1 MSSEM
6 PALRT
11 ALFLKAVWARRIEM
25 NEPGKIAVAACLL
38 VLAVALDGGGF
49 VTAMV
54 MWLLCF

>member
-1 MSSEM
+1 MSAS
-6 PALRT
+6 
-11 ALFLKAVWARRIEM
+11 
-25 NEPGKIAVAACLL
+25 GKIAVAACLL

>member
-1 MSSEM
+1 MSSGM

-11 ALFLKAVWARRIEM
+11 ALFLKSVCARRIEM
-25 NEPGKIAVAACLL
+25 SASGKIAVAACLL